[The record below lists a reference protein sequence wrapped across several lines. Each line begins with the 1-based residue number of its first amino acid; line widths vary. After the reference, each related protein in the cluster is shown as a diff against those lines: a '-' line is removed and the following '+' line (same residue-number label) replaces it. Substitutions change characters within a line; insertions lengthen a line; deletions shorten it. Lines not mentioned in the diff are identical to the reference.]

1 MISVAED
8 AGFRRRALEGA
19 ALMILCAVLLAVTT
33 LLAKTLGRG
42 VGGTPLHPLQVSAGR
57 FCFAFATIL
66 PFALWFRPPIRG
78 SAWALHVGRSFC
90 GWAGVSCMFAAAALM
105 PLADATAISF
115 LSPMIT
121 MLLAI
126 PLLGERVGPWRWSA
140 AAVALGGGMV
150 IIRPG
155 TDAFQFA
162 AVIALVAALFQGVEA
177 ILIKKLTARENPLRI
192 LTINNAIGATIAA
205 SAAAFVWTAPS
216 PGQWAMLAIL
226 GATMVTAQSLFLFA
240 LRRTDASYAIPFF
253 YATLLFAAAY
263 DLALFGEAPDGV
275 SIAGMVLIVAGALVL
290 AWREG
295 IRRR

>member
-1 MISVAED
+1 
-8 AGFRRRALEGA
+8 
-19 ALMILCAVLLAVTT
+19 MILCAALLAVTV

-42 VGGTPLHPLQVSAGR
+42 VEGMPLHPLQVSAGR
-57 FCFAFATIL
+57 FCFALATLL
-66 PFALWFRPPIRG
+66 PFVAWFRPAIRG

-90 GWAGVSCMFAAAALM
+90 GWAGVSCMFAAAAAM

-126 PLLGERVGPWRWSA
+126 PLLGERVGPWRWTA
-140 AAVALGGGMV
+140 AAVALGGGMI

-162 AVIALVAALFQGVEA
+162 AVIALVAALFQGLEA
-177 ILIKKLTARENPLRI
+177 ILIKKLSVREDPLRI
-192 LTINNAIGATIAA
+192 LFINNTIGAAMSAT
-205 SAAAFVWTAPS
+205 AAAFVWVT
-216 PGQWAMLAIL
+216 PGPAQWGMLAVL
-226 GATMVTAQSLFLFA
+226 GATMVTAQSMFILA

-253 YATLLFAAAY
+253 YATLLFAGIY
-263 DLALFGEAPDGV
+263 DFALFGDAPDGI
-275 SIAGMVLIVAGALVL
+275 SIGGMVLVVAGALVL

-295 IRRR
+295 FRRR

>member
-1 MISVAED
+1 MGPGGLDHAALTG
-8 AGFRRRALEGA
+8 AG
-19 ALMILCAVLLAVTT
+19 LMILCAALLAMTV

-42 VGGTPLHPLQVSAGR
+42 VEGVPLHPLQVSAGR
-57 FCFAFATIL
+57 FCFALATLI
-66 PFALWFRPPIRG
+66 PFVAWFRPPLRG
-78 SAWALHVGRSFC
+78 SAWMLHVGRSFC
-90 GWAGVSCMFAAAALM
+90 GWAGVSCMFAAAAAM

-126 PLLGERVGPWRWSA
+126 PLLGEKVGPWRWSA
-140 AAVALGGGMV
+140 AAVALGGGMI

-162 AVIALVAALFQGVEA
+162 AVIALIAALFQGLEA
-177 ILIKKLTARENPLRI
+177 ILIKKLTGREDPLRI
-192 LTINNAIGATIAA
+192 LFINNSIGAVMAA
-205 SAAAFVWTAPS
+205 TAAAFVWVAPS
-216 PGQWAMLAIL
+216 PAQWGMLAMLGAI
-226 GATMVTAQSLFLFA
+226 MVAAQSMFILA

-253 YATLLFAAAY
+253 YATLLFAGIY
-263 DLALFGEAPDGV
+263 DFALFGDSPDAV
-275 SIAGMVLIVAGALVL
+275 SIGGMVLVVAGALVL

>member
-1 MISVAED
+1 MGPGGLDHAALTG
-8 AGFRRRALEGA
+8 AG
-19 ALMILCAVLLAVTT
+19 LMILCAALLAMTV

-42 VGGTPLHPLQVSAGR
+42 VEGVPLHPLQVSAGR
-57 FCFAFATIL
+57 FCFALATLI
-66 PFALWFRPPIRG
+66 PFVAWFRPPLRG
-78 SAWALHVGRSFC
+78 SAWTLHVGRSFC
-90 GWAGVSCMFAAAALM
+90 GWAGVSCMFAAAAAM

-126 PLLGERVGPWRWSA
+126 PLLGEKVGPWRWSA
-140 AAVALGGGMV
+140 AAVALGGGMI

-162 AVIALVAALFQGVEA
+162 AVIALIAALFQGLEA
-177 ILIKKLTARENPLRI
+177 ILIKKLTGREDPLRI
-192 LTINNAIGATIAA
+192 LFINNSIGAVMAA
-205 SAAAFVWTAPS
+205 TAAAFVWVAPS
-216 PGQWAMLAIL
+216 PAQWGMLAMLGAI
-226 GATMVTAQSLFLFA
+226 MVAAQSMFILA

-253 YATLLFAAAY
+253 YATLLFAGIY
-263 DLALFGEAPDGV
+263 DFALFGDSPDAV
-275 SIAGMVLIVAGALVL
+275 SIGGMVLVVAGALVL

>member
-1 MISVAED
+1 MEPGGIDRAALTG
-8 AGFRRRALEGA
+8 AG
-19 ALMILCAVLLAVTT
+19 LMILCAALLAVTI

-42 VGGTPLHPLQVSAGR
+42 VEGAPLHPLQVSAGR
-57 FCFAFATIL
+57 FCFALATLL
-66 PFALWFRPPIRG
+66 PLVAWFRPPVRG

-90 GWAGVSCMFAAAALM
+90 GWAGVSCMFAAAAAM

-140 AAVALGGGMV
+140 AAVALGGGMI

-162 AVIALVAALFQGVEA
+162 AVIALVAALFQGLEA
-177 ILIKKLTARENPLRI
+177 ILIKKLAGREDPLRI
-192 LTINNAIGATIAA
+192 LFINNTIGAALSAT
-205 SAAAFVWTAPS
+205 AAAFVWVAPS
-216 PGQWAMLAIL
+216 PAQWGMLAVL
-226 GATMVTAQSLFLFA
+226 GAIMVTAQSLFILA

-253 YATLLFAAAY
+253 YATLLFAGLY
-263 DLALFGEAPDGV
+263 DFALFGDTPDAV
-275 SIAGMVLIVAGALVL
+275 SIGGMVLVVAGALVL
-290 AWREG
+290 AWRES
-295 IRRR
+295 IRRG

>member
-1 MISVAED
+1 
-8 AGFRRRALEGA
+8 
-19 ALMILCAVLLAVTT
+19 MILCAALLAVTT
-33 LLAKTLGRG
+33 LLAKVLGRG
-42 VGGTPLHPLQVSAGR
+42 VDGVPLHPLQVSAGR
-57 FCFAFATIL
+57 FCFALATIL
-66 PFALWFRPPIRG
+66 PIALWFRPPFRG
-78 SAWALHVGRSFC
+78 SAWGLHAARSFC

-140 AAVALGGGMV
+140 AGIALAGGMI

-162 AVIALVAALFQGVEA
+162 AVIALIAALFQGIEA
-177 ILIKKLTARENPLRI
+177 IRIKRRTRRQDPRPI
-192 LTINNAIGATIAA
+192 LTSNNAMGAVLSG
-205 SAAAFVWTAPS
+205 SAAAFVWVAPS
-216 PGQWAMLAIL
+216 PAQWGMLAIL

-253 YATLLFAAAY
+253 YATLFFAGIY
-263 DLALFGEAPDGV
+263 DFALFGDAPDTV
-275 SIAGMVLIVAGALVL
+275 SIGGMVLVVSGALVL

-295 IRRR
+295 MRQH